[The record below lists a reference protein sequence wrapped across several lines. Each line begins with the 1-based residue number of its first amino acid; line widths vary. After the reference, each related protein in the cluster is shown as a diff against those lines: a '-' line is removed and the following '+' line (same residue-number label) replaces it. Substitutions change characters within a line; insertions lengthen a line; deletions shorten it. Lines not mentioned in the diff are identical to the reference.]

1 MIIGVFIHDKFQSS
15 NAVKRNYPVLAWLR
29 PISERLG
36 EFFRRYISFG
46 DREAQPFSRA
56 TRKWVYDA
64 ADGKTDIQ
72 GFGTKID
79 FLKRKYFF
87 KNAIFPVNKDEAVST
102 PLITI
107 GKNCPTP
114 YQPKSFFNIS
124 AMSFGS
130 LSEPAIEA
138 LSYGA
143 QMANCWLNTGEGG
156 LSPYHLK
163 GGADIVFE
171 IGTAKFGVRDKEGNF
186 DPDAFLEIA
195 KNPHI
200 KMFELKLSQGAKPGK
215 GGILPSCKV
224 TKEIADIRKI
234 EEGKDAVSPNR
245 HEEISNIPE
254 LLDFIG
260 LLRNMSGKPVG
271 FKTAIGDIRW
281 LEDLCDEIKKSG
293 IDKAPDFITIDGAE
307 GGTGASP
314 VTLMDNSAMSIFDA
328 LPQVTRILNKHDLKK
343 RMPVIA
349 SGKLVTAAD
358 VAWAMAYGADFVVSA
373 RGFMFS
379 IGCIMAMKCHTDKCP
394 SGVATHDKKL
404 QKALKPQEKK
414 DKVKNY
420 VERIQKEVEMIA
432 HTCGVKHA
440 RLLNSNHL
448 EILK

>member
-1 MIIGVFIHDKFQSS
+1 
-15 NAVKRNYPVLAWLR
+15 
-29 PISERLG
+29 
-36 EFFRRYISFG
+36 
-46 DREAQPFSRA
+46 
-56 TRKWVYDA
+56 
-64 ADGKTDIQ
+64 
-72 GFGTKID
+72 
-79 FLKRKYFF
+79 
-87 KNAIFPVNKDEAVST
+87 
-102 PLITI
+102 
-107 GKNCPTP
+107 
-114 YQPKSFFNIS
+114 
-124 AMSFGS
+124 
-130 LSEPAIEA
+130 
-138 LSYGA
+138 
-143 QMANCWLNTGEGG
+143 
-156 LSPYHLK
+156 
-163 GGADIVFE
+163 
-171 IGTAKFGVRDKEGNF
+171 
-186 DPDAFLEIA
+186 
-195 KNPHI
+195 
-200 KMFELKLSQGAKPGK
+200 
-215 GGILPSCKV
+215 
-224 TKEIADIRKI
+224 
-234 EEGKDAVSPNR
+234 
-245 HEEISNIPE
+245 
-254 LLDFIG
+254 
-260 LLRNMSGKPVG
+260 MSGKPVG